1 MAGIPEMYFI
11 TGTPPDVHPMLEDV
25 NSARV
30 AWVAL
35 PFSKMHR
42 FVSILISQARF
53 IPTSSG
59 LAGMA
64 TASRTRGDASS
75 LVGPRKEELVL
86 KWRSDPRGPDSV
98 LACLESRSQRRL
110 RPRPNLGRGNEGC
123 RKCDRTDASNL
134 CGNKRRHRLAT

>member
-86 KWRSDPRGPDSV
+86 KWRSDPRG
-98 LACLESRSQRRL
+98 LLRLCLLGKSKSAKASTAAESR
-110 RPRPNLGRGNEGC
+110 PRE
-123 RKCDRTDASNL
+123 
-134 CGNKRRHRLAT
+134 

>member
-1 MAGIPEMYFI
+1 MARIPETYFI

-86 KWRSDPRGPDSV
+86 KWRSDPRGPDFV
-98 LACLESRSQRRL
+98 SRLLGKSKSAKARL
-110 RPRPNLGRGNEGC
+110 WPNLGRGNEGC